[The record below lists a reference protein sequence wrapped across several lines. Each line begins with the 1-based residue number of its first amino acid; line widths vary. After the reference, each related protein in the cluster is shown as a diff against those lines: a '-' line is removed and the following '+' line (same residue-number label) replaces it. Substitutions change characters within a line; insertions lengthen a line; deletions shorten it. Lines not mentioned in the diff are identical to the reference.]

1 MPGPVFLEGPSVE
14 LRTVEEEDLPY
25 LQAQVNDPAI
35 RRPIGRSTPVNADQE
50 RSFFEDVVCADDSV
64 DLLIARDGEAMG
76 MISLNPIRHEVDAA
90 ELGYWLDPAHHG
102 EGYTS
107 EAAGVLVRYGFEQL
121 GLNRIYAHVFA
132 FNDPSRK
139 LLEGLGFVH
148 EATLREDAFVDG
160 ERVDAEVYGL
170 LRREWSAGATDPR

>member
-1 MPGPVFLEGPSVE
+1 MPGPVFLEGATVE

-25 LQAQVNDPAI
+25 LQARVNDQAI

-50 RSFFEDVVCADDSV
+50 RSFYENVVCADDSV
-64 DLLIARDGEAMG
+64 DLLIARDGEAVG
-76 MISLNPIRHEVDAA
+76 MISLNPIRQEVDSA
-90 ELGYWLDPAHHG
+90 ELGYWLAPEHHG

-107 EAAGVLVRYGFEQL
+107 EAAALLVRYGFEQL

-132 FNDPSRK
+132 FNDPSRR
-139 LLEGLGFVH
+139 LLEGLGFVQ
-148 EATLREDAFVDG
+148 EGTLREAAFVDG

-170 LRREWSAGATDPR
+170 LRREWADGGTDRR